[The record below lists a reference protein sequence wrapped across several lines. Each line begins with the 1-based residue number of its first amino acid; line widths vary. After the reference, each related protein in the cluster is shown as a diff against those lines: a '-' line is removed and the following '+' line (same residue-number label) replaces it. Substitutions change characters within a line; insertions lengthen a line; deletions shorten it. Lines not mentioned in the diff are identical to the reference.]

1 MSERDNILRRAETL
15 RLAGK
20 DEDAVRAY
28 QEALGLDLAAGQIA
42 RAISIHERLLQWRPG
57 DFELHCRISAAIA
70 DARDGFLAAAA
81 RGRVPTPVAV
91 SPLFAGIPRQEL
103 AALLPIL
110 HPRHAPAGEAIVTE
124 GEPGDS
130 LFLVVEGSLG
140 VATHDERGDPVPL
153 EDLGPGDFFGEVS
166 LLTGRPRTATVTAK
180 IPSVL
185 LELDRSRVE
194 RLRQQFPNIEE
205 ALREFHR
212 QRANHT
218 VEAILEQRRRR
229 EPGAR

>member
-1 MSERDNILRRAETL
+1 MEEREDILRRAETL

-20 DEDAVRAY
+20 DEQAVRAY
-28 QEALGLDLAAGQIA
+28 QDALARDLAAGQIA

-70 DARDGFLAAAA
+70 EARDGLLAAAG

-91 SPLFAGIPRQEL
+91 SPLFAGIPRPEL
-103 AALLPIL
+103 AALLPLL
-110 HPRHAPAGEAIVTE
+110 HSRHAEAGEAIVVE

-140 VATHDERGDPVPL
+140 VATRDDRGDPVAL
-153 EDLGPGDFFGEVS
+153 ENLGPGDFFGEVS
-166 LLTGRPRTATVTAK
+166 LLTGKPRTATVRAK
-180 IPSVL
+180 TPAVL
-185 LELDRSRVE
+185 LELDRSCVE

-205 ALREFHR
+205 ALHEFHR
-212 QRANHT
+212 QRATRT

-229 EPGAR
+229 QSGAG